1 MRLFLNLS
9 VGRKLGSVVVL
20 SFLLLGGLV
29 FFVQTSAWDVSA
41 RQDVLQQRFNLGD
54 HLSEAI
60 LAAAQVRTAE
70 SQLRAAQRPEDL
82 TAASEA
88 GRVAVEKMQQE
99 LNGALQMAAEPALR
113 DAITAAMA
121 PARDYGAALTEIA
134 QRRASML
141 EQRDERFFPR
151 SIDYDRAY
159 EAAAG
164 VLEFEVRGEAGA
176 DLRARFTAYNVAM
189 GDLRIAVQRYL
200 ATDDTQSVQRIRRA
214 TSQANVHLR
223 GTLSQIQDQRLR
235 EQVARVGEASTGL
248 IEAASSMVETNQA
261 VRTLVDERLE
271 PANAALRTAIRGAN
285 AVSDEL
291 ITADRVSVE
300 KAMSAMSMA
309 TFAVGGGIGLLLVL
323 SGILMAR
330 TVGAPLKRLAGVI
343 AAIAQGKSGVV
354 VPDRNRGDE
363 IGDIANAVEA
373 LRGEV
378 EKAFSQQ
385 QMLEQMPT
393 GVILADPND
402 DFRIGYMNASV
413 RDLLGKLEAHLPVPL
428 AELEGK
434 SIDVLHKDPA
444 HQRAILQDPDKLPY
458 RGRLRIGPETMDLTA
473 SAIRDAQ
480 GGYAGAM
487 IAWQVSTEK
496 ARLADSFEAEI
507 GAVVEAVATSASE
520 MQAAARTLAS
530 TAETSGQEA
539 EAVSL
544 ASGAASGEVQSV
556 AAAAEEMAQSV
567 SEISR
572 RVAEAAEVATRA
584 VTEVRAT
591 DETVRG
597 LSEAAGRIGDVVKLI
612 GDIAGQTNLLAL
624 NATIEAARAGDAGKG
639 FAVVAGEVKSL
650 ASQTARAT
658 EDIASQIQQMQSA
671 TERAVSAI
679 RGIGSTVER
688 TNEIA
693 TAIAAAV
700 EEQGATTTEIARS
713 ASQVAAGTD
722 TVAQRIEGVR
732 HGAQETG
739 RAAGS
744 LLGASD
750 GLAGQAALL
759 REKAGQFLT
768 AVRAA

>member
-20 SFLLLGGLV
+20 SFLMLGGLV
-29 FFVQTSAWDVSA
+29 FFVQTSATDVSA
-41 RQDVLQQRFNLGD
+41 RQETLQRRSDLGD
-54 HLSEAI
+54 HLNEAV
-60 LAAAQVRTAE
+60 LASAQARTAE

-82 TAASEA
+82 AAAGEA
-88 GRVAVEKMQQE
+88 GRAAADKMRQE
-99 LNGALQMAAEPALR
+99 LEAALQSAAEPALR

-121 PARDYGAALTEIA
+121 PARDYAAALGEIA
-134 QRRASML
+134 QRRAGML

-200 ATDDTQSVQRIRRA
+200 ATDDAQSVQRIRRA

-235 EQVARVGEASTGL
+235 DQVGRVGEASTGL
-248 IEAASSMVETNQA
+248 IEASNAMVESNQA
-261 VRTLVDERLE
+261 VRTLVDDKLN
-271 PANAALRTAIRGAN
+271 PASTALRDAIRAADQVSAGLI
-285 AVSDEL
+285 AV
-291 ITADRVSVE
+291 DRVSVE
-300 KAMSAMSMA
+300 KAMTAMTTA
-309 TFAVGGGIGLLLVL
+309 TLLVGGGIGLLLVL

-343 AAIAQGKSGVV
+343 AAIAEGKSGVV
-354 VPDRNRGDE
+354 VPDRRRADE
-363 IGDIANAVEA
+363 IGNIANAVEA

-378 EKAFSQQ
+378 EKAFSRG

-393 GVILADPND
+393 GVVLADPND
-402 DFRIGYMNASV
+402 DFRVGYLNASV
-413 RDLLGKLEAHLPVPL
+413 RDLLGKLEAHLPVPV
-428 AELEGK
+428 AEIEGG
-434 SIDVLHKDPA
+434 SIDALSSNPA
-444 HQRAILQDPDKLPY
+444 EQRAILQDPDRLPH
-458 RGRLRIGPETMDLTA
+458 RGRMKIGPETIDLTI
-473 SAIRDAQ
+473 SAIRDAA

-487 IAWQVSTEK
+487 MAWQVSTEK

-507 GAVVEAVATSASE
+507 GAVVDAVATSASE
-520 MQAAARTLAS
+520 MQTAARTLATS
-530 TAETSGQEA
+530 AETSGQEA

-658 EDIASQIQQMQSA
+658 EDIASQIQQMQQA
-671 TERAVSAI
+671 TARAVSAI

-750 GLAGQAALL
+750 GLAGQATLL
-759 REKAGQFLT
+759 RQKAGDFLA

>member
-9 VGRKLGSVVVL
+9 VGRKLGSVVGL
-20 SFLLLGGLV
+20 SFLMLGILV
-29 FFVQTSAWDVSA
+29 FFVQTGAWDVAA
-41 RQDVLQQRFNLGD
+41 RQDMLRQRSVLGD
-54 HLSEAI
+54 HLGEAV
-60 LAAAQVRTAE
+60 LAASQARTAE

-88 GRVAVEKMQQE
+88 GGR
-99 LNGALQMAAEPALR
+99 AAERLLR
-113 DAITAAMA
+113 ELDAAQQATAEPSLREAIAAAVA

-134 QRRASML
+134 QRRTNIL

-159 EAAAG
+159 EAASG
-164 VLEFEVRGEAGA
+164 VLEFEVRGEQGA

-200 ATDDTQSVQRIRRA
+200 ATDDMQSVQRIRRA

-223 GTLSQIQDQRLR
+223 GTLSQIQDQALR
-235 EQVARVGEASTGL
+235 EQVARVGEASGGL
-248 IEAASSMVETNQA
+248 IEASNAIIEINQA
-261 VRTLVDERLE
+261 IKGLVDERLD
-271 PANAALRTAIRGAN
+271 PSSTALRSAIRAAN
-285 AVSDEL
+285 QVSDGL
-291 ITADRVSVE
+291 IAADQAAVR
-300 KAMSAMSMA
+300 KAIDAMSMV
-309 TFAVGGGIGLLLVL
+309 TLAVGGGIALLLLL
-323 SGILMAR
+323 SGVLMAR
-330 TVGAPLKRLAGVI
+330 TVGAPLRRLAGVI
-343 AAIAQGKSGVV
+343 AAIAQGQSGVT
-354 VPDRNRGDE
+354 VPDRRRADE
-363 IGDIANAVEA
+363 IGAIANAVEA

-378 EKAFSQQ
+378 ERAFSRG

-393 GVILADPND
+393 GVILADPNN

-413 RDLLGKLEAHLPVPL
+413 RELLGRLEEHLPVPL
-428 AELEGK
+428 AELEGN
-434 SIDVLHKDPA
+434 SIDMLHKDPA

-458 RGRLRIGPETMDLTA
+458 RGRLRIGPEMMDITV
-473 SAIRDAQ
+473 SAIRDPQ

-487 IAWQVSTEK
+487 LAWQVATEK

-520 MQAAARTLAS
+520 MQSAARTLAS

-671 TERAVSAI
+671 TARAVSAI
-679 RGIGSTVER
+679 RGIGATVER

-750 GLAGQAALL
+750 GLAGQATLL
-759 REKAGQFLT
+759 REKAAHFLT